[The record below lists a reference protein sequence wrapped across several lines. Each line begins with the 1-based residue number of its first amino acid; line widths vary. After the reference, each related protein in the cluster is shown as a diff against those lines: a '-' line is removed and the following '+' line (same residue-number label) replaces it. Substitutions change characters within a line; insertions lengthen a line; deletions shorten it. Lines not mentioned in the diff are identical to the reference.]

1 MRKRLITVLGKLLKS
16 KARCVVPK
24 RVVLGKGPQH
34 CCVPPPPAACY
45 WLRPVL
51 DYSGRWDRT
60 SPSYKGARRHAA
72 DLSHTVGGDLDR
84 YLIYVWFLGPT
95 QVCFQSGSLSVQPF
109 CSMHN
114 TCAQHTNHT
123 TCNMCNNRRHY
134 KHIWCSQYNL
144 SQIDCDLSLITSTKA
159 VYRFCGKM

>member
-1 MRKRLITVLGKLLKS
+1 MSKNAKTVNNRTREIIEVKS
-16 KARCVVPK
+16 KVCSTKACSVGQRT
-24 RVVLGKGPQH
+24 
-34 CCVPPPPAACY
+34 PPAACY

-84 YLIYVWFLGPT
+84 YLIYVWLFGPT